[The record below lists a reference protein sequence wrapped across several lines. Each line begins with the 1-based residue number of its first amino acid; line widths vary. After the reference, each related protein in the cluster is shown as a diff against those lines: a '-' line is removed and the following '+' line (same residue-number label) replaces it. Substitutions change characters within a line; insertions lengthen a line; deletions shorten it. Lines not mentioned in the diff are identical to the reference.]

1 MNTLKSNWLRGGMA
15 PIKFRAAS
23 KGKAMTRGEK
33 ISDLNFQKEMKRRAA
48 LIQEARL
55 SIAPTRGAQF
65 AGIKILLDNPAA
77 KVKTNGDRSK
87 VYIQPRGE
95 KGKVGKAIV
104 L

>member
-1 MNTLKSNWLRGGMA
+1 MA
-15 PIKFRAAS
+15 PIIFKAS
-23 KGKAMTRGEK
+23 TKGKAMSRNQK
-33 ISDLNFQKEMKRRAA
+33 ISDLNIQKAAKARAA
-48 LIQEARL
+48 LIQEAKL
-55 SIAPTRGAQF
+55 SLTPTRGAQF

-95 KGKVGKAIV
+95 NGKVGKAIT